1 MTDSAENASAASASA
16 ENASAASA
24 KAAQKNASKPGPPED
39 AGVNAI
45 RLDADRTRDELRE
58 TLDEIERRLS
68 PAGVVESVK
77 RSAQRDPGKVAA
89 IGAGVVA
96 TITGLTWFIVASR
109 RRR

>member
-1 MTDSAENASAASASA
+1 MSDSSD
-16 ENASAASA
+16 
-24 KAAQKNASKPGPPED
+24 QKNDAKPGPADD

-45 RLDADRTRDELRE
+45 RLDAERARDDLRS

-68 PAGVVESVK
+68 PAGVAESVK
-77 RSAQRDPGKVAA
+77 RSAKREPGKVAA

-96 TITGLTWFIVASR
+96 AITGLTWFIAASR